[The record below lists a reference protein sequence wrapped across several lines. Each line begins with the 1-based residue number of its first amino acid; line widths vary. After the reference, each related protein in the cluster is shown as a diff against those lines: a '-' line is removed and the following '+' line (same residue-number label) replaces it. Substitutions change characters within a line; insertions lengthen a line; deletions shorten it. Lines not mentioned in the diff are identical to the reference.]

1 MEAIAVKNGVAQ
13 SKTSIET
20 ADENQRD

>member
-20 ADENQRD
+20 ADENERD